1 MGTSSITV
9 ALDHQSRHHSRRLGR
24 RLSGV
29 LGGFLV
35 ILGLTASIPA
45 VPANL
50 GVAGIVLG
58 WITTEPSEPDS
69 FPPPDFPVRET
80 FLAWIVTTPIAIL
93 GIRGGL
99 RLLRRNRTLILF
111 LRRFGHDD
119 AQSAVTF
126 AVLQTIGSFWRVVT
140 LDDAEMTPIGVP
152 AATRGVFGAGRF
164 LWTYVLGTGQFVGLR
179 MFPYLIFALCAV
191 LAVAVAGP
199 AIEFAQTGVTRSE
212 AWILLVERYIETLTS
227 VFAGRLPFDQV
238 APTLHGLFALLVIA
252 AAISFATL
260 VATVAVLVL
269 ALPFS
274 TVLFFLSSTADAVS
288 EAERS
293 KTVAAS
299 TTADV
304 QQAALAIMRRS
315 RQVTGPRLVVLRVAS
330 NVWQHAVRQLAS
342 ICSLTL
348 IDISEPTENVLWE
361 LEELI
366 ARHDGKY
373 VFIGHHARAVAL
385 ASADPG
391 LTSVER
397 RLAALLAGQEILA
410 YTTDRQGLK
419 RFARALRDK
428 LIGLDPS

>member
-1 MGTSSITV
+1 M
-9 ALDHQSRHHSRRLGR
+9 LL
-24 RLSGV
+24 V
-29 LGGFLV
+29 LV
-35 ILGLTASIPA
+35 GLTASIPA

-50 GVAGIVLG
+50 AVIGIVLG
-58 WITTEPSEPDS
+58 WITTEPSDPDS
-69 FPPPDFPVRET
+69 FPPPDFPVLEI
-80 FLAWIVTTPIAIL
+80 FLGWAVATPIAIA

-99 RLLRRNRTLILF
+99 RLMRRNRTLILF

-126 AVLQTIGSFWRVVT
+126 AVLQTIGAFWRVVT

-152 AATRGVFGAGRF
+152 ATTRGVFRAGRF
-164 LWTYVLGTGQFVGLR
+164 MWTCALWIGQFLGLR
-179 MFPYLIFALCAV
+179 MFPYLILALCAV
-191 LAVAVAGP
+191 LALALAGP
-199 AIEFAQTGVTRSE
+199 AAEFAQTGVAQWD
-212 AWILLVERYIETLTS
+212 AWVLLLERYVETLTS
-227 VFAGRLPFDQV
+227 VFDGRLPFHEV
-238 APTLHGLFALLVIA
+238 GPTLHGLFALLVIA

-260 VATVAVLVL
+260 MTTAAVLIL

-274 TVLFFLSSTADAVS
+274 TVLFFLSSTADSVR

-293 KTVAAS
+293 KTVMA
-299 TTADV
+299 TTAADV

-342 ICSLTL
+342 ICSVTL

-366 ARHDGKY
+366 ARHEGKY
-373 VFIGHHARAVAL
+373 VFIGHHARALAL
-385 ASADPG
+385 ASSDPG
-391 LTSVER
+391 LTFVER
-397 RLAALLAGQEILA
+397 RLAALLAGQEVLA

-419 RFARALRDK
+419 RFSRALRDK
-428 LIGLDPS
+428 LLGLDRP

>member
-1 MGTSSITV
+1 MGTTSITV
-9 ALDHQSRHHSRRLGR
+9 ALDHATRHHGRRLGR
-24 RLSGV
+24 RISGV
-29 LGGFLV
+29 LGGMLV
-35 ILGLTASIPA
+35 VLGLTASIPA

-50 GVAGIVLG
+50 AVVGIVLG
-58 WITTEPSEPDS
+58 WITTQPSDPDP
-69 FPPPDFPVRET
+69 FPPPDFPVREI
-80 FLAWIVTTPIAIL
+80 FLGWVVTTPIAIA
-93 GIRGGL
+93 GIKGGL
-99 RLLRRNRTLILF
+99 RLLRRNRTLILL

-126 AVLQTIGSFWRVVT
+126 AVLRTIGAFWRVVT

-152 AATRGVFGAGRF
+152 ATTRGLFRVGHFVS
-164 LWTYVLGTGQFVGLR
+164 TYVLGIGQFIGLR
-179 MFPYLIFALCAV
+179 MFPYLILGLWAIVALA
-191 LAVAVAGP
+191 LTGP
-199 AIEFAQTGVTRSE
+199 AIEFAQTGVTRWE
-212 AWILLVERYIETLTS
+212 AWVLLLEPYVATLTS
-227 VFAGRLPFDQV
+227 VFEWRLPFQEV
-238 APTLHGLFALLVIA
+238 GPTLHGLFALLIIA

-260 VATVAVLVL
+260 MITMAVLIL

-274 TVLFFLSSTADAVS
+274 TVLFFLSSTADAVR

-293 KTVAAS
+293 KTMTA
-299 TTADV
+299 TTATEV
-304 QQAALAIMRRS
+304 HTSALAIMRRS

-373 VFIGHHARAVAL
+373 VLIGHHARAVAL
-385 ASADPG
+385 AMSDPG
-391 LTSVER
+391 LTPVER
-397 RLAALLAGQEILA
+397 RLAALLAGQEVLA

-419 RFARALRDK
+419 RFARALREK
-428 LIGLDPS
+428 LLGLDRS